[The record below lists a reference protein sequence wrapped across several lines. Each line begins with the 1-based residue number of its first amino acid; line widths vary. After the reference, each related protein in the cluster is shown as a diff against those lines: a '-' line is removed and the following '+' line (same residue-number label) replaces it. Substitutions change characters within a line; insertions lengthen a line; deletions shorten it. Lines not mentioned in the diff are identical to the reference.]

1 MATGTAGTA
10 ARTPA
15 VARIRE
21 TPLLRWTL
29 ELDGIATALNGLV
42 YVLAAGWVGDHLGL
56 PTALLYPA
64 GAFLVVV
71 GALVFTVSTRR
82 EAPVLWV
89 GAILVLN
96 AVWAIDSVI
105 VAAAGWFDPTT
116 AGTVWILLQ
125 AGLVALFAVLQWA
138 GLKRARR

>member
-1 MATGTAGTA
+1 MTAQTA

-29 ELDGIATALNGLV
+29 ELDGVANVVTGLV
-42 YVLAAGWVGDHLGL
+42 YVLAAGWISDQLGL
-56 PTALLYPA
+56 PTALLYPTGAFMIAA
-64 GAFLVVV
+64 GAVIF
-71 GALVFTVSTRR
+71 AMSSRR
-82 EAPVLWV
+82 SVPALWV
-89 GAILVLN
+89 GAVIVLN
-96 AVWAIDSVI
+96 FVWAVDSVV

-125 AGLVALFAVLQWA
+125 AGVVAVLGAFEWA
-138 GLKRARR
+138 GLRRARS